1 MDITTHVSQI
11 GHAYLVHMDSH
22 KLLNNNLK
30 IWTLNHRHLSRDQ
43 KSLISKVSSHDMW
56 LGNESKVIINK
67 KDV

>member
-30 IWTLNHRHLSRDQ
+30 IWTLNHKHLSIDQ
-43 KSLISKVSSHDMW
+43 KSIVSKVSSHDT
-56 LGNESKVIINK
+56 
-67 KDV
+67 